1 MTQQIK
7 KKLSSLLVVCVGF
20 TVLLGCSAN
29 AQTTEQSTESTEI
42 SQVAEQK
49 SVIDE
54 QAMMLP
60 LGGVSLAL
68 DNSESLTLS
77 KASLETEEEATEEEV
92 IYSNGWTNA
101 SVNVRKEP
109 TTDSEVLDTLKYN
122 TVISY
127 VKTDE
132 EWSQVQYND
141 TVAYIKT
148 EYISETENPSLSPYV
163 DLIDSLTDDE
173 KYLIYQIDFA
183 EAGNQTMDGQRAV
196 IEVILNRVLSD
207 KYPDTVYEVLSQS
220 GQFSTWRLR
229 NSVSHNEEQEEAL
242 RLVYSKA
249 PILTTDYLMFSVGKN
264 SYGRNYVKI
273 DDQWF
278 GTF

>member
-1 MTQQIK
+1 MTQQMK
-7 KKLSSLLVVCVGF
+7 KKLSSLLIVCATF

-29 AQTTEQSTESTEI
+29 AQTNETESTEI

-77 KASLETEEEATEEEV
+77 KVASEQEQVTATEEEV
-92 IYSNGWTNA
+92 IYNNGWTNA

-109 TTDSEVLDTLKYN
+109 NTDSEVLATLKYN
-122 TVISY
+122 TVVSY
-127 VKTDE
+127 VKTTN
-132 EWSQVQYND
+132 EWSQVQYNNEI
-141 TVAYIKT
+141 AYIKT

-163 DLIDSLTDDE
+163 ELIDSLTEDE

-207 KYPDTVYEVLSQS
+207 EFPNTVEGVLSQS

-229 NSVSHNEEQEEAL
+229 NSVTHNEQQEEAL
-242 RLVYSKA
+242 RLVYTEA
-249 PILTTDYLMFSVGKN
+249 PVLNTNYIMFSVGKN

>member
-1 MTQQIK
+1 MTQQMK
-7 KKLSSLLVVCVGF
+7 KKLSSLLIVCATF

-29 AQTTEQSTESTEI
+29 AQTNETESTEI

-68 DNSESLTLS
+68 DNSESLILS
-77 KASLETEEEATEEEV
+77 KVASEKEQVTATEEEV
-92 IYSNGWTNA
+92 IYNNGWTNA

-109 TTDSEVLDTLKYN
+109 NTDSEVLATLKYN
-122 TVISY
+122 TVVSY
-127 VKTDE
+127 VKTTN
-132 EWSQVQYND
+132 EWSQVQYNNEI
-141 TVAYIKT
+141 AYIKT

-163 DLIDSLTDDE
+163 ELIDSFTEDE

-207 KYPDTVYEVLSQS
+207 EFPNTVEDVLSQS

-229 NSVSHNEEQEEAL
+229 NSVTHNEQQEEAL
-242 RLVYSKA
+242 RLVYTEA
-249 PILTTDYLMFSVGKN
+249 PVLNTNYIMFSVGKN

>member
-1 MTQQIK
+1 MTQQMK
-7 KKLSSLLVVCVGF
+7 KKLSSLLIVCATF

-29 AQTTEQSTESTEI
+29 AQINETESTEI

-49 SVIDE
+49 SAIDE

-77 KASLETEEEATEEEV
+77 KVASEQEQVTATEEEV
-92 IYSNGWTNA
+92 IYNNGWTNA

-109 TTDSEVLDTLKYN
+109 NTDSEVLATLKYN
-122 TVISY
+122 TVVSY
-127 VKTDE
+127 VKTTN
-132 EWSQVQYND
+132 EWSQVQYNNEI
-141 TVAYIKT
+141 AYIKT

-163 DLIDSLTDDE
+163 ELIDSLTEDE
-173 KYLIYQIDFA
+173 KHLIYQIDFA

-207 KYPDTVYEVLSQS
+207 EFPNTVKGVLSQS

-229 NSVSHNEEQEEAL
+229 NSVTHNEQQEEAL
-242 RLVYSKA
+242 RLVYTEA
-249 PILTTDYLMFSVGKN
+249 PVLNTNYIMFSVGKN
-264 SYGRNYVKI
+264 LYGRNYVKI

>member
-1 MTQQIK
+1 MTQQMK
-7 KKLSSLLVVCVGF
+7 KKLSSLLIVCATF

-29 AQTTEQSTESTEI
+29 AQTNETESTEI

-77 KASLETEEEATEEEV
+77 KVASEQEQVTATEEEV
-92 IYSNGWTNA
+92 IYNNGWTNA

-109 TTDSEVLDTLKYN
+109 NTDSEVLATLKYN
-122 TVISY
+122 TVVSY
-127 VKTDE
+127 VKTTN
-132 EWSQVQYND
+132 EWSQVQYNNEI
-141 TVAYIKT
+141 AYIKT

-163 DLIDSLTDDE
+163 ELIDSLTEDE
-173 KYLIYQIDFA
+173 KHLIYQIDFA

-207 KYPDTVYEVLSQS
+207 EFPNTVKGVLSQS

-229 NSVSHNEEQEEAL
+229 NSVTHNEQQEEAL
-242 RLVYSKA
+242 RLVYTEA
-249 PILTTDYLMFSVGKN
+249 PVLNTNYIMFSVGKN
-264 SYGRNYVKI
+264 LYGRNYVKI